1 LLEEAAMGVTMI
13 CCGHRAAVAENLV
26 KTTVDGWTFHMMVK
40 ASELLERFDFV
51 LVVNGHNEPALL
63 IQQPQVMALYPRIC
77 NPSENARLVVQKRL
91 HFMHPSSFSC
101 RQPMMHQVPSRR

>member
-63 IQQPQVMALYPRIC
+63 IQHPQVHQSMYPHYDVAGYSHPGHY
-77 NPSENARLVVQKRL
+77 NVVG
-91 HFMHPSSFSC
+91 SS
-101 RQPMMHQVPSRR
+101 QAGEL